1 MNNLTDYDI
10 LLNEISALSDK
21 WHKRLDYHISEGKK
35 DIHDCY
41 LCATIVYEIERA
53 KQEAHNKIAEARQ
66 KNYFD
71 TRAGK
76 TNDDIN
82 TAIITDPP
90 RAFRFGSKEGVLY
103 KVSDDK

>member
-10 LLNEISALSDK
+10 LLNEINALSDK

-41 LCATIVYEIERA
+41 LCSTIVYEIERA

-71 TRAGK
+71 ARISK
-76 TNDDIN
+76 TNDEIS
-82 TAIITDPP
+82 AAITDGTALVRFDP
-90 RAFRFGSKEGVLY
+90 REGVLY
-103 KVSDDK
+103 KLPDDK